1 MDEHI
6 LIQKVKKGD
15 KEAFKSLFL
24 ANKDKVYRFVRPM
37 INKLEDVDE
46 IVIDVFCKAFHDI
59 KNFKEKCKFST
70 WLYRIAKNTSID
82 YFRKKKREAINT
94 SKYQEYANQSD
105 IQKSLEK
112 FEITEREN
120 IIWGAI
126 EKIDPE
132 NRDMIKY
139 VFFEGLKQEE
149 IAELLDIQ
157 IGTVY
162 SRLHNAKKKLKSIL
176 LNEGFV
182 N

>member
-24 ANKDKVYRFVRPM
+24 ANKDRVYRFVRSM
-37 INKLEDVDE
+37 INKSEDVDE
-46 IVIDVFCKAFHDI
+46 IVIDVFFKAFHDI
-59 KNFKEKCKFST
+59 KNFKEKSKFST
-70 WLYRIAKNTSID
+70 WLYRIAHNTSID
-82 YFRKKKREAINT
+82 YFRKKKRELINT
-94 SKYQEYANQSD
+94 DKYQEYANQSD
-105 IQKSLEK
+105 IQKSLAK
-112 FEITEREN
+112 FEITERES
-120 IIWGAI
+120 IIRGAI

-157 IGTVY
+157 KGTVY
-162 SRLHNAKKKLKSIL
+162 SRLHNAKKKLKLIL